1 MLCGSSLQ
9 NIGVQPLIDAVI
21 NYLPSPADIGIVEG
35 INPKTGE
42 KIVRKISDDE
52 PLSALIFKVMNDPYV
67 GRIAFTRLYSGV
79 ISQGDMLYNSRLDKK
94 NVQLDYFIYMLISKL
109 K

>member
-1 MLCGSSLQ
+1 MCGSSLQ

-21 NYLPSPADIGIVEG
+21 NYLPSPADIGVVEG
-35 INPKTGE
+35 INPNWRKT
-42 KIVRKISDDE
+42 IRKISDEE

-94 NVQLDYFIYMLISKL
+94 NVLLDYFIYTLINKL